1 MTDPLQS
8 SDWHSTFEDVSR
20 SVGEG
25 LLPARIFSDP
35 AILDLEIERIF
46 GRTWLYVGH
55 ESEIPKPGDYVVRN
69 LALDSFIF
77 VRGRDGKIRV
87 LLNACRH
94 RGALACRTDRG
105 NAPTFRCSYHGWTYD
120 NTGTL
125 LGVPVGRENYG
136 DLLDKTDWGLC
147 PAPRVS
153 EYNGL
158 FFANLDPDAPPLE
171 EYLGG
176 MKWYLDLMTRRSEAG
191 LEVLGGP
198 HRWIINANWKLP
210 ADNFVADTQ
219 HFQSVHNSLAEI
231 GAIPEGAGAPLQS
244 RNISLGNGHGLFLGW
259 QYIEGGSLLF
269 LRGYPDTLVE
279 SMKRNLLPEQ
289 VRVLE
294 NGPAIGGN
302 VFPNLGLMDVVLPD
316 MEGGLVAC
324 LSLRAWQPIAVDRT
338 EICSWFLVE
347 KDTPDEFKERSYHA
361 YMRGFGSGGAFE
373 QDDIQA
379 WCEATQTAKGLMG
392 RRLFQNMALG
402 IANHQVDPEFPG
414 YGEALMGNCS
424 DTIWRAFYQ
433 TCLKYLA
440 DSRTT
445 KNPRL
450 SSSLQFIGK

>member
-1 MTDPLQS
+1 
-8 SDWHSTFEDVSR
+8 
-20 SVGEG
+20 
-25 LLPARIFSDP
+25 
-35 AILDLEIERIF
+35 
-46 GRTWLYVGH
+46 
-55 ESEIPKPGDYVVRN
+55 
-69 LALDSFIF
+69 
-77 VRGRDGKIRV
+77 
-87 LLNACRH
+87 
-94 RGALACRTDRG
+94 
-105 NAPTFRCSYHGWTYD
+105 
-120 NTGTL
+120 
-125 LGVPVGRENYG
+125 
-136 DLLDKTDWGLC
+136 
-147 PAPRVS
+147 
-153 EYNGL
+153 
-158 FFANLDPDAPPLE
+158 
-171 EYLGG
+171 

-244 RNISLGNGHGLFLGW
+244 RNILLGNGHGLFLGW

-269 LRGYPDTLVE
+269 LRGYPDSLVE

-324 LSLRAWQPIAVDRT
+324 LSLRAWQPVSVDRT

-392 RRLFQNMALG
+392 RRLMQNMALG
-402 IANHQVDPEFPG
+402 IANHQVDREFPG
-414 YGEALMGNCS
+414 YGEALLGNCS

-440 DSRTT
+440 DSPTT
-445 KNPRL
+445 NNPRL
-450 SSSLQFIGK
+450 SSSLQLIGK